1 MPFAGWDPAEYIL
14 NTNEWSFPVCEVFHI
29 IGFVLLIGT
38 IMMVDLRLLGLGMRR
53 QTPAQLVQDTAPWSL
68 LGPVTVLISGPLIF
82 LSDPALYVYN
92 KAFRFKITMLILA
105 MIYNWTIHR
114 KVAMMKEPGDA
125 GKLVGM
131 LSIVMWTSII
141 FGGIFIAFI

>member
-14 NTNEWSFPVCEVFHI
+14 NTNEWAFPVCEVLHV
-29 IGFVLLIGT
+29 IGFALLIGT
-38 IMMVDLRLLGLGMRR
+38 IMIVDLRLLGLGMRR
-53 QTPAQLVQDTAPWSL
+53 QTSAALVQDTARWSL
-68 LGPVTVLISGPLIF
+68 LGLALVLITGPLIF

-92 KAFRFKITMLILA
+92 KAFRFKITMLIVA

-114 KVAMMKEPGDA
+114 KVAMMKEPGDV
-125 GKLVGM
+125 GKFVGM